1 MDERIYD
8 RQMYGAEDNEEL
20 DRILDH
26 LERVSEEDG
35 RNAATPDP

>member
-20 DRILDH
+20 DRILDQ
-26 LERVSEEDG
+26 LEHAPEEDG
-35 RNAATPDP
+35 AGARTPSS